1 MPVRRINSH
10 LRVPPHE
17 YKNIINIF
25 RSTDDY
31 HTLCERMN
39 DLFLQVLKHVLIAV
53 VVVAVV
59 KDHYY
64 CYSILLF
71 GCRLRC

>member
-1 MPVRRINSH
+1 MSVRRINSH
-10 LRVPPHE
+10 FGVAPHE
-17 YKNIINIF
+17 YRIIIYIF
-25 RSTDDY
+25 RSIDDY

-53 VVVAVV
+53 VVV

-71 GCRLRC
+71 GCRLCC

>member
-1 MPVRRINSH
+1 MNT
-10 LRVPPHE
+10 
-17 YKNIINIF
+17 NIINIF

-53 VVVAVV
+53 VVVVVVIVV